1 MKYCFKIRFNTAFQK
16 TDHLYWRVLIN
27 DEEHLFK
34 DVIIKNKEV
43 RTIQHIIPS
52 GERKWSIYCES
63 DSYKIESNTIII
75 E

>member
-1 MKYCFKIRFNTAFQK
+1 MKYHFKIRFNTEYQK
-16 TDHLYWRVLIN
+16 YNNLFWKVLIN
-27 DEEHLFK
+27 DKEHLFK
-34 DVIIKNKEV
+34 DVIIRNKEV

-63 DSYKIESNTIII
+63 NTYKIENNTIII